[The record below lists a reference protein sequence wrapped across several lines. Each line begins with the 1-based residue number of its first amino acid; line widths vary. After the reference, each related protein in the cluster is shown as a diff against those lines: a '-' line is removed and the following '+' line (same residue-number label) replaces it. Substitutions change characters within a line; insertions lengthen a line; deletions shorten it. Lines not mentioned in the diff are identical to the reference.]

1 MEQLGGRIRKLRES
15 RNMTQ
20 TELSEILG
28 MKTYTTVSKWEKN
41 ENFPK
46 GKDLK
51 KLAEIFNV
59 TSDYLLGLSDTEL
72 GKITTQN
79 KHHEIL
85 TLCNQLN
92 EEKLKQL
99 ILSHYSSVKSFAEEN
114 GMPYSTVRSILERGI
129 MNANVENAI
138 KICSALGIRP
148 EIFSYFL
155 ETSKGEPEI
164 LTIYNQLEEPK
175 QEKVLDYAKEQL
187 EEQNS
192 SKIVSIFDKPQDDED
207 YITDYVEGLVA
218 AGHGTFQEDNLHMEV
233 RLRAEDVPEDYDTIA
248 KVAGDSMEPL
258 IEDND
263 LLFIKVTSQVDIN
276 SIGIFQV
283 NDKNFVKKL
292 KRDYDGSWYLQS
304 LNSGYEEIHLTEND
318 DIRTIGVVVDI
329 YREG

>member
-59 TSDYLLGLSDTEL
+59 TSDYLLGLSDTKL

-79 KHHEIL
+79 EH
-85 TLCNQLN
+85 
-92 EEKLKQL
+92 
-99 ILSHYSSVKSFAEEN
+99 
-114 GMPYSTVRSILERGI
+114 
-129 MNANVENAI
+129 
-138 KICSALGIRP
+138 
-148 EIFSYFL
+148 
-155 ETSKGEPEI
+155 PEI

-175 QEKVLDYAKEQL
+175 QEKVLSYAKDQL
-187 EEQNS
+187 EEQES
-192 SKIVSIFDKPQDDED
+192 SNIISIFDKTQDDD

-248 KVAGDSMEPL
+248 KVAGDSMEPM

-263 LLFIKVTSQVDIN
+263 LLFIRGTNQLDIN
-276 SIGIFQV
+276 DIGIFQI
-283 NDKNFVKKL
+283 NGKNFVKKL
-292 KRDYDGSWYLQS
+292 KRDYNGGWYLQS
-304 LNSGYEEIHLTEND
+304 LNNSYEEIHLSEDD
-318 DIRTIGVVVDI
+318 DIRTIGKVVDL
-329 YREG
+329 YREK

>member
-1 MEQLGGRIRKLRES
+1 MEQLGDRVRKLREG

-59 TSDYLLGLSDTEL
+59 TSDYLLGLTDEKL
-72 GKITTQN
+72 KKITT
-79 KHHEIL
+79 HEKTEI
-85 TLCNQLN
+85 
-92 EEKLKQL
+92 
-99 ILSHYSSVKSFAEEN
+99 I
-114 GMPYSTVRSILERGI
+114 SI
-129 MNANVENAI
+129 
-138 KICSALGIRP
+138 
-148 EIFSYFL
+148 YD
-155 ETSKGEPEI
+155 
-164 LTIYNQLEEPK
+164 QLEEPR
-175 QEKVLDYAKEQL
+175 QEKVLNYAKEQL
-187 EEQNS
+187 EDQENS
-192 SKIVSIFDKPQDDED
+192 NIISIFNKPQDNED

-233 RLRAEDVPEDYDTIA
+233 KLRAEDVPEDYDTIA

-283 NDKNFVKKL
+283 NGKNFVKKL

-318 DIRTIGVVVDI
+318 DIRTIGEVVSV
-329 YREG
+329 YRDK

>member
-1 MEQLGGRIRKLRES
+1 MRTNEEIISLIQEEAKKKGMSMSELARRVGIAKSTMSRYFNKTRE
-15 RNMTQ
+15 
-20 TELSEILG
+20 
-28 MKTYTTVSKWEKN
+28 
-41 ENFPK
+41 FPLNK
-46 GKDLK
+46 ADDF
-51 KLAEIFNV
+51 ARIFNI
-59 TSDYLLGLSDTEL
+59 TPEFLLGIQKE
-72 GKITTQN
+72 N
-79 KHHEIL
+79 K
-85 TLCNQLN
+85 
-92 EEKLKQL
+92 EK
-99 ILSHYSSVKSFAEEN
+99 
-114 GMPYSTVRSILERGI
+114 
-129 MNANVENAI
+129 
-138 KICSALGIRP
+138 
-148 EIFSYFL
+148 
-155 ETSKGEPEI
+155 PEI

-192 SKIVSIFDKPQDDED
+192 SKIVSIFDKSQDDED

-248 KVAGDSMEPL
+248 KVAGDSMEPM

-283 NDKNFVKKL
+283 NGKNFVKKL

-318 DIRTIGVVVDI
+318 DIRTIGEVVDI
-329 YREG
+329 YKV

>member
-1 MEQLGGRIRKLRES
+1 MTMEQLGDRIRKLRES

-28 MKTYTTVSKWEKN
+28 MKSYTTVSKWEKN

-59 TSDYLLGLSDTEL
+59 TSDYLLGLSDTKL

-79 KHHEIL
+79 EH
-85 TLCNQLN
+85 
-92 EEKLKQL
+92 
-99 ILSHYSSVKSFAEEN
+99 
-114 GMPYSTVRSILERGI
+114 
-129 MNANVENAI
+129 
-138 KICSALGIRP
+138 
-148 EIFSYFL
+148 
-155 ETSKGEPEI
+155 PEI

-192 SKIVSIFDKPQDDED
+192 SKIVSIFDKPQDGD

-233 RLRAEDVPEDYDTIA
+233 KLRAEDVPEDYDTIA
-248 KVAGDSMEPL
+248 KVAGDSMEPM

-263 LLFIKVTSQVDIN
+263 LLFIKVTNQVDIN
-276 SIGIFQV
+276 DIGIFQI
-283 NDKNFVKKL
+283 NGKNFVKKL
-292 KRDYDGSWYLQS
+292 KRDYNGGWYLQS
-304 LNSGYEEIHLTEND
+304 LNNSYEEIHLTEND
-318 DIRTIGVVVDI
+318 DIRTIGEVVSV
-329 YREG
+329 YREK